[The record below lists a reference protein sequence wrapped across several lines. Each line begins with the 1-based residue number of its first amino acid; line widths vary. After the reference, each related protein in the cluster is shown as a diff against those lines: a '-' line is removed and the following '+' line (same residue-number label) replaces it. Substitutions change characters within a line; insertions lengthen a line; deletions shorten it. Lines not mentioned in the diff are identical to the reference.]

1 MQGIKCETNV
11 GFEATVFNALTGHF
25 AGRGLSCFF
34 HVKTPT
40 SILAPNLIA
49 IGVCCGK
56 AVKVPFIFLFFV
68 NSRGGNLNKTGVA

>member
-1 MQGIKCETNV
+1 MLQMQGIKCEANV
-11 GFEATVFNALTGHF
+11 GFEATVFSA
-25 AGRGLSCFF
+25 FF